1 MVGTLVEIR
10 NQDLAIHGNGGATS
24 LLKSVKKNSRIRV
37 KNTVQSYAD
46 TVYKAKGVPVDT
58 VSVMGTRFICLCC
71 VRILPEESVGML
83 TKQTSQKD
91 KEELVCP
98 PASVTLPVF
107 SFPCKTQMDCDILGQ
122 LCCNVDGKMR
132 CRKGVPRPTPK
143 PVHMPLLGFIPRECP
158 TNPVIEILPVKNCTS
173 DSDCWPRICCPDGQ
187 QSYCRT
193 SVPASEET
201 SGFNRE
207 FNIFP

>member
-71 VRILPEESVGML
+71 VRILPEESVGMCEAFSRL
-83 TKQTSQKD
+83 
-91 KEELVCP
+91 
-98 PASVTLPVF
+98 SVSAETER
-107 SFPCKTQMDCDILGQ
+107 SHGNCY
-122 LCCNVDGKMR
+122 
-132 CRKGVPRPTPK
+132 
-143 PVHMPLLGFIPRECP
+143 RE
-158 TNPVIEILPVKNCTS
+158 
-173 DSDCWPRICCPDGQ
+173 Q
-187 QSYCRT
+187 
-193 SVPASEET
+193 
-201 SGFNRE
+201 
-207 FNIFP
+207 